1 MSSYLDT
8 FTQDQRN
15 LLVALPYRV
24 GLWVSSSDTT
34 GGDDADKAEMI
45 ALSSIVTSYAEDY
58 LKSEF
63 VQALMEE
70 MISRSAEWPEWGRN
84 LDEVAGECIRAVS
97 MISERLDRKDVMSFK
112 YNLMEIATSVA
123 MAYRE
128 LDHNQSFLFK
138 LRVYSRVMIDR
149 KRAKQGGRITGTLS
163 EMMNISAAEQAV
175 LDSLSRALGLDKVE
189 HIISA

>member
-1 MSSYLDT
+1 MSYLDT

-70 MISRSAEWPEWGRN
+70 MISRSAEWSQWGRN

-97 MISERLDRKDVMSFK
+97 MISERLDRKDAMSFK

-149 KRAKQGGRITGTLS
+149 KRAKQGGRITGTLT
-163 EMMNISAAEQAV
+163 EMMNISAAEQAA
-175 LDSLSRALGLDKVE
+175 LDSLSRALGLDKIE
-189 HIISA
+189 YIS